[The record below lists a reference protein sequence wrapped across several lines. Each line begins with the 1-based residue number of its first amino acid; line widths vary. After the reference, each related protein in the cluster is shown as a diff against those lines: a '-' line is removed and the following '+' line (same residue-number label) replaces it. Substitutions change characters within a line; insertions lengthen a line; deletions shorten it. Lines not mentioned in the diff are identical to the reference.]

1 MNEDTR
7 LRGGRLRSDTTAQT
21 ATPDNDAPEATT
33 PGTAPVVA
41 AERSASSDTQTTRKT
56 STSRKGRTTTP
67 TGTTAPVDDATDQ
80 PTRTAPV
87 AAPAATQPMAAGR
100 PVARRPLMRIP
111 GFSPSAPIIG
121 WLTAWGA
128 AALAWSCLTAAG
140 VSLGLGL
147 GLADGRGVVEDRAW
161 PGIWLLVIQVGAFVI
176 GGFAAARLA
185 RGNGMFH
192 AVLAWVVAMLATG
205 ADAIIQTFRD
215 SGHSPLGQIGIPFWV
230 ETGLKSNGWLALA
243 LAIFALGS
251 LLGAVI
257 GGMLGSAANRAA
269 VRHVDE
275 PALAGRY

>member
-1 MNEDTR
+1 MNDDTR
-7 LRGGRLRSDTTAQT
+7 LRGGRLRSETTGQT
-21 ATPDNDAPEATT
+21 AAPDGDAPDATA

-41 AERSASSDTQTTRKT
+41 AERRPSSDNET
-56 STSRKGRTTTP
+56 
-67 TGTTAPVDDATDQ
+67 TGTTSTLTRP
-80 PTRTAPV
+80 RTAPT
-87 AAPAATQPMAAGR
+87 APTAPAEEKTGRFGTTAPAATQPTVADR

-140 VSLGLGL
+140 VDLGLGL

-192 AVLAWVVAMLATG
+192 AMLAWVVAMLATG
-205 ADAIIQTFRD
+205 ADAIVQTIRD

-230 ETGLKSNGWLALA
+230 ETGLKPNGWLALA

-251 LLGAVI
+251 LLGALI
-257 GGMLGSAANRAA
+257 GGMLGSTANRAA